1 MRRCTHTFSSGDV
14 HGAGDVGEA
23 LVHAHLQEDDPVMG
37 NAHNVQYMTGNIHM
51 RSFNAHKRTQAG
63 ISSLT
68 SAKSDRHLLAHLYL
82 FMYTHIHTHTHTYTH
97 IHVRDTNE
105 THTRTNSMCTRIH
118 TAVQR
123 LLDPVNKRHLYSN
136 VGVMYNVG
144 NTDS

>member
-1 MRRCTHTFSSGDV
+1 MCVCPVGGLLVRRCTHTFSSGDV

-51 RSFNAHKRTQAG
+51 RSFNTHAHKRTQAG

-82 FMYTHIHTHTHTYTH
+82 FMYTHIHTHTHIYTH
-97 IHVRDTNE
+97 TCTRHKRDTHTHKQYVH
-105 THTRTNSMCTRIH
+105 THTHSCASPFRPCQQKAS
-118 TAVQR
+118 
-123 LLDPVNKRHLYSN
+123 LL
-136 VGVMYNVG
+136 
-144 NTDS
+144 